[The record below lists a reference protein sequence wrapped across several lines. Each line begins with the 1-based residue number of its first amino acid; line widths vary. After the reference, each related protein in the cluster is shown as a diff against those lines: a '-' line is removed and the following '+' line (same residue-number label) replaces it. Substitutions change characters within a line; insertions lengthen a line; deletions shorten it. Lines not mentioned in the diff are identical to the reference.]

1 MTTVIISNIPM
12 NIEQR
17 NCALQQFIFKLLD
30 MNTRFSNVVF
40 LFHGLKVP
48 LQQNKNLRLI
58 AKIKNFFK
66 CHFFKEKIELNLAVL
81 FLFTSFSIS
90 RFPVS
95 TSLASSSRDLVFLTS
110 NPSSLLLLFLL
121 GSRPGEEGKYVS
133 KPVPGHLCTSVLKG
147 KLLQL
152 SQQNLLSSLIQILI
166 NSI

>member
-1 MTTVIISNIPM
+1 
-12 NIEQR
+12 
-17 NCALQQFIFKLLD
+17 
-30 MNTRFSNVVF
+30 MNTRLSNIVL
-40 LFHGLKVP
+40 LFNGLKAP
-48 LQQNKNLRLI
+48 LQPNKNLRLI
-58 AKIKNFFK
+58 AKIKDFFK
-66 CHFFKEKIELNLAVL
+66 CNFLNLAVL

-152 SQQNLLSSLIQILI
+152 SQ
-166 NSI
+166 